1 MELKPG
7 TKLRSTVC
15 TTEVVVIRAPATG
28 VDIACGGAPMVL
40 AAEAGEPTPPPA
52 AGFDKGTL
60 LGKRYADETIGI
72 ELLCSK
78 AGDGSLS
85 IDGEGLDVKGAK
97 PLPAS
102 D

>member
-1 MELKPG
+1 MDLKPG

-15 TTEVVVIRAPATG
+15 TTEVVVIRAPSG
-28 VDIACGGAPMVL
+28 PVDLACGGSPMVPS
-40 AAEAGEPTPPPA
+40 ADAGEPTGKPA
-52 AGFDKGTL
+52 PGFDHGTL
-60 LGKRYADETIGI
+60 LGKRYADEVIGI

-85 IDGEGLDVKGAK
+85 IDGEGLEPKGAK